1 MFKKLKNISFFII
14 LFALSS
20 FTSAQVGI
28 GNLSKSD
35 SILITSVKPTE
46 SKALIYVKGETKI
59 TIGKNTSLKAKIV
72 YLKEQPK
79 RKQIVLAKKNKNFK
93 KNKLSDKLEEFTKIE
108 KVKLLKPK
116 FHLQQGNLP
125 LLHSSTSGDSTSIVI
140 NHHDQV
146 KKYISLNK
154 KIHINYFTSFYLNK
168 NVLCFGH
175 ETIKDTGFTNTCGIR
190 PPPTA

>member
-79 RKQIVLAKKNKNFK
+79 RKQIALAKKNKNFK
-93 KNKLSDKLEEFTKIE
+93 K
-108 KVKLLKPK
+108 
-116 FHLQQGNLP
+116 
-125 LLHSSTSGDSTSIVI
+125 
-140 NHHDQV
+140 
-146 KKYISLNK
+146 IS
-154 KIHINYFTSFYLNK
+154 
-168 NVLCFGH
+168 
-175 ETIKDTGFTNTCGIR
+175 
-190 PPPTA
+190 